1 MIFDIIFNIIFL
13 AIGLIFLIKGSDM
26 FVDSGSS
33 IARILK
39 INEIL
44 FGLTF
49 VSISTSLPELLISIN
64 ASLAGAHSI
73 AIGNIVGSNIFNM
86 CAILGII
93 CIIKP
98 VKFLRETVKKDIYMG
113 LVAAIILLIVLLDVF
128 GTNLTENVIS
138 RTDGIIMLI
147 FFIIFMYYSLY
158 NITEDIHANKLKKQ
172 AALLN
177 KSKEEIEEEKIKAK
191 KIRRKDILIITKR
204 SFLMIVGLALIFIG
218 ADFTVDSAKY
228 LATALHFSE
237 EFIAI
242 LVIAIGTSLPEIST
256 SIAAIKKGK
265 SGIAIGNLIGSNIFN
280 ILFVLSISSFIQPI
294 ILLQPDLLIDIG
306 LFIVIMLIIAL
317 CTSMKFELNRKEGFL
332 LLSIYIGY
340 LIYVISRM

>member
-13 AIGLIFLIKGSDM
+13 AIGLILLIKGSAI
-26 FVDSGSS
+26 FIDSGSA

-39 INEIL
+39 INELL

-49 VSISTSLPELLISIN
+49 VSLSTSLPELLIGIN
-64 ASLAGAHSI
+64 SSLSGTHGI
-73 AIGNIVGSNIFNM
+73 TIGNIVGTNIFNM
-86 CAILGII
+86 CVILAIV

-113 LVAAIILLIVLLDVF
+113 LVAAIILLLVLLDMF
-128 GTNLTENVIS
+128 GTNLTESVIS

-147 FFIIFMYYSLY
+147 FFAIFMYYSLY
-158 NITEDIHANKLKKQ
+158 NITEEMHAKKLKKQ
-172 AALLN
+172 EELLN
-177 KSKEEIEEEKIKAK
+177 KSKEEIDEEQK
-191 KIRRKDILIITKR
+191 KNKRIRKKDIAIITRR
-204 SFLMIVGLALIFIG
+204 SLLMILGLAMIFIG
-218 ADFTVDSAKY
+218 ADFTVDSAKS
-228 LATALHFSE
+228 LATALNFSE

-256 SIAAIKKGK
+256 SIVAIRKGK
-265 SGIAIGNLIGSNIFN
+265 GNIAIGNLIGSNIFN
-280 ILFVLSISSFIQPI
+280 ILLILSVSSLITPI
-294 ILLQPDLLIDIG
+294 ILPQADLLIDIG
-306 LFIVIMLIIAL
+306 LFIGIMIIIAL